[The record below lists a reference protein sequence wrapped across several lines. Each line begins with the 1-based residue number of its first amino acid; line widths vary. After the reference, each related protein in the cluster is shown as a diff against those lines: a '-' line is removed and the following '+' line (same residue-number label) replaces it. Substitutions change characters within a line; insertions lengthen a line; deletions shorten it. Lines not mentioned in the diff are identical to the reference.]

1 MNVPHRW
8 IEAMR
13 AGEALV
19 LAQVDGLADDDLAGP
34 SRLPGWDRAHVVG
47 HLARNADALGN
58 LLAWAR
64 TGIPTPMYPSADA
77 RAGGIEESARQG
89 PAALR
94 ADVGAASA
102 RLVAAVGALPE
113 AAWDGEIRTN
123 SGRRVTGAEVPW
135 MRVRETWVHAV
146 DLGTGVTFDD
156 VLPEVVDALVDEVAG
171 GLAGRDDCPAA
182 TLTATDRPGT
192 WSVGP
197 AGTGATAV
205 GGDGLAVSGRRA
217 DLCAWL
223 LGRDDGSRLDSSAPD
238 GRAPALPRWL

>member
-1 MNVPHRW
+1 MAVPHRW

-19 LAQVDGLADDDLAGP
+19 LAQVDGLDDDDFAGP

-64 TGIPTPMYPSADA
+64 TGVPTPMYPSAEA
-77 RAGGIEESARQG
+77 RAGGIEQSARQG

-102 RLVAAVGALPE
+102 RLVAAVDALPGT
-113 AAWDGEIRTN
+113 AWDAEIRTN

-156 VLPEVVDALVDEVAG
+156 LLPEVVDALVDEVAG
-171 GLAGRDDCPAA
+171 GLAGRDDCPVV
-182 TLTATDRPGT
+182 TLSATDRSGT

-197 AGTGATAV
+197 AGRGATAATV
-205 GGDGLAVSGRRA
+205 TGRRA

-223 LGRDDGSRLDSSAPD
+223 LGRDDGAALDSSAPD
-238 GRAPALPRWL
+238 GRVPALPRWL